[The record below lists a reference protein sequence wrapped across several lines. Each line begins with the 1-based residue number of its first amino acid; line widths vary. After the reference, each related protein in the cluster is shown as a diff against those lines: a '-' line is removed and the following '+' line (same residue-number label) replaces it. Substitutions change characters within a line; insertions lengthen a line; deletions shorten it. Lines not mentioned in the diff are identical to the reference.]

1 MIAKEG
7 WLFLIPLILITF
19 PLGIVAHSLNH
30 SVLLILYYI
39 LGFSTLFLIYFFR
52 DPLRKL
58 PDDLNSFVSPADGKI
73 ISVKSLEDD
82 DIGQTSYEISIYL
95 NLLSVHVV
103 RSPFQG
109 VVKSVERKKGRFIP
123 AFEHNASE
131 VNETNTIVIK
141 SQNCKYKIR
150 QVAGLIA
157 RRIICYAKINQD
169 IQKGSRLGFIRF
181 GSRVDIIVSSDV
193 NIIAKKGDRV
203 LGGKTV
209 IAELRS

>member
-1 MIAKEG
+1 MLSK
-7 WLFLIPLILITF
+7 
-19 PLGIVAHSLNH
+19 
-30 SVLLILYYI
+30 
-39 LGFSTLFLIYFFR
+39 
-52 DPLRKL
+52 
-58 PDDLNSFVSPADGKI
+58 
-73 ISVKSLEDD
+73 VK
-82 DIGQTSYEISIYL
+82 
-95 NLLSVHVV
+95 
-103 RSPFQG
+103 
-109 VVKSVERKKGRFIP
+109 
-123 AFEHNASE
+123 
-131 VNETNTIVIK
+131 VIK

>member
-30 SVLLILYYI
+30 SVFLILYYI

-82 DIGQTSYEISIYL
+82 DIGQTSHEISIYL

-123 AFEHNASE
+123 AFEHNAGD

-181 GSRVDIIVSSDV
+181 GSRVDIIVSSNV
-193 NIIAKKGDRV
+193 NIIAKEGDRV

>member
-1 MIAKEG
+1 M
-7 WLFLIPLILITF
+7 
-19 PLGIVAHSLNH
+19 
-30 SVLLILYYI
+30 
-39 LGFSTLFLIYFFR
+39 
-52 DPLRKL
+52 
-58 PDDLNSFVSPADGKI
+58 SPADGKI

-82 DIGQTSYEISIYL
+82 DIGQTSHEISIYL

-123 AFEHNASE
+123 AFEHNASD

-181 GSRVDIIVSSDV
+181 GSRVDIIVSSNV
-193 NIIAKKGDRV
+193 NIIAQEGDRV

>member
-7 WLFLIPLILITF
+7 WLFLIPLILVTF

-39 LGFSTLFLIYFFR
+39 LVFSTLFLIYFFR

-82 DIGQTSYEISIYL
+82 DIGQTSHEISIYL

-123 AFEHNASE
+123 AFEHNAGD

-141 SQNCKYKIR
+141 SQNCK
-150 QVAGLIA
+150 
-157 RRIICYAKINQD
+157 
-169 IQKGSRLGFIRF
+169 
-181 GSRVDIIVSSDV
+181 
-193 NIIAKKGDRV
+193 
-203 LGGKTV
+203 
-209 IAELRS
+209 